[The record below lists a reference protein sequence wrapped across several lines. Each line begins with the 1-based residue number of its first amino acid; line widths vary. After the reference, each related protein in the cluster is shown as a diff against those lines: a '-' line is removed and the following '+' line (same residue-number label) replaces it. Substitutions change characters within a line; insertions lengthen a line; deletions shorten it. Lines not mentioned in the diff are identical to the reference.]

1 MNVSLM
7 ELYNFLTTKSNN
19 MTEYLNSVK
28 MIKKLDTKMYSDYG
42 FNVTNFSYDDT
53 LNNIFF
59 SLLYMNIISGYNDG
73 ILAEYDIF
81 DRRIVKMDDKII
93 INVREELLDH
103 LNDDRYN
110 YPFNKKKIIQ
120 LITSNQYNHELLLIL
135 ADRYDINIFIFYK
148 DINIFK
154 VYYSDDKFDTNKKNI
169 FLQYN
174 SDTYSS
180 SNTFQILYKSEINNS
195 KNQNNSNKY
204 IFEWSEIGQMIKEN
218 ILNIYP
224 IGIEDNKS
232 FMIEED
238 VINKKSG
245 SKFVSKT
252 NEDSV
257 IISKYIMEPGKIN
270 DIEFHNK
277 IVSNKF

>member
-245 SKFVSKT
+245 SKFVSMT